1 MSDKT
6 RKKIKLAK
14 VEKCINRYQ
23 AIYIK
28 TDFIYKSIIKIY

>member
-14 VEKCINRYQ
+14 VEKCINKYQ

-28 TDFIYKSIIKIY
+28 TDF